1 MLNHFHPRKVL
12 SDLLEIGADINPP
25 DIDGWTP
32 LIWAAKTG
40 SVDFI
45 RVLLE
50 KHADLDHADVE
61 GNTVLHVTARYSHGE
76 VMQLLLDQGAKVLTN
91 KNGMTCSHV
100 AMEFQNSD
108 VIMAIVK
115 HQR

>member
-1 MLNHFHPRKVL
+1 M
-12 SDLLEIGADINPP
+12 GADINRP

-40 SVDFI
+40 SEDI
-45 RVLLE
+45 IEVLLS
-50 KHADLDHADVE
+50 KNADLDQRDFE
-61 GNTVLHVTARYSHGE
+61 DNTALHVTARYGNGD

-91 KNGMTCSHV
+91 KSGMTCSHV

-108 VIMAIVK
+108 VIMAIVR